1 MKKLFLLSI
10 IFPYIIYSQNL
21 KGVIS
26 NTEGET
32 IEYVNIGIVGT
43 HKGTISDAHGNFS
56 LEKLQPKPTDSI
68 YFSHIS
74 YKYKSLLAKDKV
86 VLQEANI
93 VLPETTVK
101 IKAPKIRTLK
111 GKGLPTI
118 VTMISTQKGR
128 ELSTKNETEGITD
141 EVGDF
146 ITLKKDTQLTE
157 FELSV
162 NKNTFQKAI
171 FRIEVYQSNKEHN
184 IFIPLTKKPI
194 YISIP
199 YSKKKQNIV
208 QKFSIFAPK
217 GTIWVALQWVDGEGD
232 KDASVEFRA
241 VSSFGWMRYGNEVER
256 FPLGLGIPFSI
267 KGYEYE
273 VVE

>member
-10 IFPYIIYSQNL
+10 IFPYIIYSQNI
-21 KGVIS
+21 KGVIR

-74 YKYKSLLAKDKV
+74 YKYKSLLAKDIKDKV

-111 GKGLPTI
+111 GKGVPTI
-118 VTMISTQKGR
+118 ATI
-128 ELSTKNETEGITD
+128 GITPQD
-141 EVGDF
+141 ELGEEIGDF
-146 ITLKKDTQLTE
+146 INLKKDTQLTE
-157 FELSV
+157 FEINIL
-162 NKNTFQKAI
+162 KNTCEKAI
-171 FRIEVYQSNKEHN
+171 LKVIICQTDKEHSHFTSL
-184 IFIPLTKKPI
+184 IEKPI
-194 YISIP
+194 YIEIP
-199 YSKKKQNIV
+199 ASKKKQIITE
-208 QKFSIFAPK
+208 KLSIFIPK
-217 GTIWVALQWVDGEGD
+217 GIIWVGVQAVEVKGD
-232 KDASVEFRA
+232 KKAQILLGTKATGGWFR
-241 VSSFGWMRYGNEVER
+241 YHKQLEKI
-256 FPLGLGIPFSI
+256 PLGIGIPFSI